1 MNINNEAVLRDGSI
15 YFMEVFTMEDNNKN
29 AIYCAHCGERIEDE
43 DYDTINGQIWCDA
56 CIDENTVTCDRCG
69 ERIIID
75 DSVQD
80 DDTTLCQ
87 SCFND
92 FYHRCES
99 CNCIIHDD
107 YVNWNG
113 DSPYCDR
120 CYDNLSTEIEEY
132 SYKPEPIFYGD
143 GTRFF
148 GIELEIDY
156 GGKDDDN
163 ARILKQIANS
173 RGEHIYVKSDGSLDE
188 GLELVSHP
196 MSLEYHKQFQWDE
209 LMKKAI
215 YLGYRSHQ
223 TSTCG
228 LHVHVN
234 RNCLGDSREEQDEVI
249 SRILYFVEHHWN
261 ELLKFS
267 RRSEYAMNRWASRYG
282 YENSARAILDKA
294 KKGNN
299 GRYAAVNLMNYSTIE
314 FRMFRGTLKLNTFM
328 ATLELVN
335 SIINTALNYSEEGL
349 HKLSWSEF
357 VSSIKEPELI
367 AYLKERRLYINEIE
381 DTEEDV

>member
-1 MNINNEAVLRDGSI
+1 
-15 YFMEVFTMEDNNKN
+15 MEDNNKN
-29 AIYCAHCGERIEDE
+29 ALYCSHCGTLIEGDDYE
-43 DYDTINGQIWCDA
+43 DVGGEIV
-56 CIDENTVTCDRCG
+56 CIGCYEHHTTTCDRCG
-69 ERIIID
+69 NVVWLD
-75 DSVQD
+75 DSYGD
-80 DDTTLCQ
+80 EYTTLCSHCYHNHYTRC
-87 SCFND
+87 SCCD
-92 FYHRCES
+92 ALLHEDDCYHLNGDDYCSDCYHEEVDRCR
-99 CNCIIHDD
+99 NIHD
-107 YVNWNG
+107 YG
-113 DSPYCDR
+113 
-120 CYDNLSTEIEEY
+120 
-132 SYKPEPIFYGD
+132 YKPEPVFYGD
-143 GTRFF
+143 GNRFF
-148 GIELEIDY
+148 GVELEID
-156 GGKDDDN
+156 GAGKDDDN
-163 ARILKQIANS
+163 AEQLLKIANATQD
-173 RGEHIYVKSDGSLDE
+173 RIYIKGDGSLDDGME
-188 GLELVSHP
+188 IVTHP
-196 MSLEYHKQFQWDE
+196 MSLNYHKGFCWDE

-234 RNCLGDSREEQDEVI
+234 RNCLGESREEQDEVI

-335 SIINTALNYSEEGL
+335 AIINVALDYSEEGL

-357 VSSIKEPELI
+357 VSSITEPKLI
-367 AYLKERRLYINEIE
+367 AYLKERRLYINDI
-381 DTEEDV
+381 TAIEEDL

>member
-1 MNINNEAVLRDGSI
+1 
-15 YFMEVFTMEDNNKN
+15 MEENKL
-29 AIYCAHCGERIEDE
+29 YCAHCGALIDTD
-43 DYDTINGQIWCDA
+43 DYEEVNGQPVCTE
-56 CIDENTVTCDRCG
+56 CYETHTVTCDRCG
-69 ERIIID
+69 EVIWTD
-75 DSVQD
+75 DSYGD
-80 DDTTLCQ
+80 EYTTLCRHCYENHYTRC
-87 SCFND
+87 SCCD
-92 FYHRCES
+92 TLLHEDDAYHIDGYDYCSECYHDEVDKSRS
-99 CNCIIHDD
+99 IHD
-107 YVNWNG
+107 YG
-113 DSPYCDR
+113 
-120 CYDNLSTEIEEY
+120 
-132 SYKPEPIFYGD
+132 YKPEPIFYGD
-143 GTRFF
+143 SKRYF
-148 GIELEIDY
+148 GVELEIDQA
-156 GGKDDDN
+156 GKDSDN
-163 ARILKQIANS
+163 ADELLSIGNRDE
-173 RGEHIYVKSDGSLDE
+173 EHIYIKGDGSLDDGME
-188 GLELVSHP
+188 IVSHP
-196 MSLEYHKQFQWDE
+196 MSLDYHKQFQWGE
-209 LMKKAI
+209 IMKKAI

-234 RNCLGDSREEQDEVI
+234 RNCLGESREEQDEVI

-367 AYLKERRLYINEIE
+367 AYLKKRRLYINEIE
-381 DTEEDV
+381 DTEEDM